1 MHRASKNNQQVPGR
15 TRGARSLAYAN
26 EVESGAAPAR
36 AFKAL
41 PNLLHVHRL
50 LPGRHH
56 QRLGS
61 RPSALRPRVGSSGTY
76 RIRYESYSERI
87 TRVGL
92 RTERRGK
99 AQVAVASKLI
109 PCVTREACSRKQGKR
124 TKYHIVEARA
134 GVLFCYV
141 QRRRCGPARTT
152 RRKSWGGFGGS
163 LPSAA
168 GTPPYIHCCQGVTL
182 DSQACTPLGWKHS
195 RGCKR

>member
-1 MHRASKNNQQVPGR
+1 MHTARERRGVGGGASGSFQGAVQTTQRAPSASRGPPQTVRVAPLGGR
-15 TRGARSLAYAN
+15 VSAWTEAIA
-26 EVESGAAPAR
+26 
-36 AFKAL
+36 
-41 PNLLHVHRL
+41 
-50 LPGRHH
+50 
-56 QRLGS
+56 
-61 RPSALRPRVGSSGTY
+61 ALRPRVGSSGTY